1 MMEAVKKLTQ
11 HGAEAQLRVIVT
23 PLDQFVYSRFDEH
36 FRSLQYTDILAAV
49 PQSLPNTRKMHY
61 AWNASIP
68 LDHRIRS
75 VEAILAVMVERSK
88 SVHPTY
94 RELTALEL
102 LADFLLAEDLAN
114 GLMLRDR
121 FREEPDEYSQEYPP
135 LGGAARAYQEME
147 MNFLTPAMLKR
158 RKVCEC
164 CRSYF
169 IDTSPGVN
177 AKRCGPRCTRWAEML
192 RIRRHR
198 NEGDER
204 RKRDQARQQHEYP
217 FYSPYELEHV
227 NQFSEVCYKEDTIDR
242 KVQVRN
248 KGGRQKPQGLTMD
261 SEQVSTHFRLY
272 QPSQKGESGVVSFK
286 KRRPEVVKRYLR
298 MKYGDKLNTPY
309 RFTY

>member
-1 MMEAVKKLTQ
+1 MTAAKKLTQ
-11 HGAEAQLRVIVT
+11 HGADAQLRVIVT
-23 PLDQFVYSRFDEH
+23 PLDQYVYKRFDEH
-36 FRSLQYTDILAAV
+36 FRSLQYTDILTAV

-61 AWNASIP
+61 VWNASIP

-75 VEAILAVMVERSK
+75 VEAILAIMVERSK

-102 LADFLLAEDLAN
+102 LTDFLLAEDLAN

-169 IDTSPGVN
+169 IDTSPGGN

-227 NQFSEVCYKEDTIDR
+227 NQFSEVCYKEDSIDR
-242 KVQVRN
+242 KAQARN
-248 KGGRQKPQGLTMD
+248 KGGRQKPQGVTMD
-261 SEQVSTHFRLY
+261 SEQVSTHFRPY
-272 QPSQKGESGVVSFK
+272 RPSQKGESGVVSVK

-298 MKYGDKLNTPY
+298 MKYGDKLSTPY